1 MVIGERYTGALP
13 VIAAT
18 SAGANIPCSTSIQM
32 QVSIRKPMDRAR
44 LCQADSRRPVCRF
57 PTIPRRRPPAESG
70 IGPPLPPA
78 RFAAR
83 FLEECVRPFGD
94 CAQSQSLP
102 PNGQLIENLS
112 QIAREFGR
120 GDCFHSDVR
129 SPIRKV
135 RVVSDFA
142 WIVDRGPWTVVRG
155 SFDVVRGLVRGRHSG
170 RLAAVIAHSCRGRG
184 AGGIGLQAR
193 YRPAKHWR
201 VSHNVLHNNGLRSSL
216 SLLAIYAL

>member
-57 PTIPRRRPPAESG
+57 PTIPRRRPPAESD
-70 IGPPLPPA
+70 IGPPSPPA

-83 FLEECVRPFGD
+83 FQEECVRPFGD

-102 PNGQLIENLS
+102 PNGQLIENLP

-120 GDCFHSDVR
+120 GDCFHGDGR
-129 SPIRKV
+129 SP
-135 RVVSDFA
+135 VVKYASYQILGGSWRA
-142 WIVDRGPWTVVRG
+142 DRGSWVVRRG
-155 SFDVVRGLVRGRHSG
+155 SWACSRSALGPIGRCNRAFLSWPRCRWHRPSG
-170 RLAAVIAHSCRGRG
+170 TLPPCKTLACFA
-184 AGGIGLQAR
+184 
-193 YRPAKHWR
+193 
-201 VSHNVLHNNGLRSSL
+201 
-216 SLLAIYAL
+216 